1 MSSSVP
7 DAPDPRLTAEPPL
20 RQFTEEARR
29 PKGIEWYRSPLPPGA
44 MKSLHVRSNLRGA
57 AQTLGYLAIL
67 AAPAGLA
74 IRAGLAHAWG
84 WAALGVFFYGVIAA
98 FLINGVHELGHNTVF
113 RSAWLNRWFCRLLA
127 FLGWINHEVFEMSH
141 VRHHRYTLHPPD
153 DDENPLP
160 IRFTARDF
168 FKGCVFHY
176 RFFVYAIRKMV
187 RLARGRFEGTWEQT
201 LFPADQPAIARPA
214 VLWARVVLAGHLA
227 ILIVSVIK
235 GWWIVPVLISAGP
248 FFGNGLFLLCNN
260 TQHIALPAHNTDF
273 RLCCR
278 TFTLNPFVQF
288 LYWHMNFHTEHHMY
302 AAVPC
307 YRLGKLH
314 RLIRHDL
321 PPTPHGILAV
331 WRDIAAVVRRQQAEP
346 GWVFQPVLPST
357 TRSASA

>member
-1 MSSSVP
+1 MSSPVP
-7 DAPDPRLTAEPPL
+7 EAPDPRLTAEPPL

-84 WAALGVFFYGVIAA
+84 WAALGVFLYGVIAA

-127 FLGWINHEVFEMSH
+127 FLGWINHEVFETSH

-176 RFFVYAIRKMV
+176 GFFVYAIRKMV

-214 VLWARVVLAGHLA
+214 VLWARVVLAGHLVHVA
-227 ILIVSVIK
+227 QVVALAERRCNVERLVHSNGCRNRLFDQHVQRGDVQSVQHLL
-235 GWWIVPVLISAGP
+235 G
-248 FFGNGLFLLCNN
+248 FFG
-260 TQHIALPAHNTDF
+260 TWTDVAT
-273 RLCCR
+273 RKVWGC
-278 TFTLNPFVQF
+278 
-288 LYWHMNFHTEHHMY
+288 
-302 AAVPC
+302 
-307 YRLGKLH
+307 
-314 RLIRHDL
+314 
-321 PPTPHGILAV
+321 HG
-331 WRDIAAVVRRQQAEP
+331 DK
-346 GWVFQPVLPST
+346 GF
-357 TRSASA
+357 